1 MKHSTKAITVDSIC
15 QALAELAPL
24 ALAEAWDNVGLL
36 VGDRGV
42 AAERVMTCL
51 TISPPVVAEAL
62 RRRVDLIVA
71 HHPLPFQPLKRL
83 TTDSIT
89 GRMLW
94 QLIGQQVAI
103 YSAHTAFDSAAQG
116 INQQW
121 AERLELSSIA
131 PLTALESAVEH
142 PPAAKPLGSGRFG
155 TLATPLA
162 LNELAGLAQQK
173 IAGRSVRVV
182 GEPQAKVSR
191 VGIACGSGGSFLA
204 AAKRR
209 GCQAL
214 ITGEANFHG
223 CLEAEATGV
232 GLVLV
237 GHYASERF
245 AMEGLAEWLGG
256 QFPQLEVWASL
267 DEADPLWSPS

>member
-1 MKHSTKAITVDSIC
+1 MKHSPKAITVDSIC

-36 VGDRGV
+36 VGDRSV

-62 RRRVDLIVA
+62 QRRVDLIVT

-83 TTDSIT
+83 TTDSVT

-94 QLIGQQVAI
+94 ELIGQQVAI
-103 YSAHTAFDSAAQG
+103 YSAHTAFDSAVQG

-121 AERLELSSIA
+121 AELLELSSIA
-131 PLTALESAVEH
+131 PLTAIE
-142 PPAAKPLGSGRFG
+142 PPIVDEPSGQTLGSGRFG
-155 TLATPLA
+155 TLATPLS
-162 LNELAGLAQQK
+162 LHELAGLAQQK
-173 IAGRSVRVV
+173 VAGRSVRVV
-182 GEPQAKVSR
+182 GASQARIAR

-223 CLEAEATGV
+223 CLEAEASGI

-256 QFPQLEVWASL
+256 LFPQLEVWASV
-267 DEADPLWSPS
+267 DEADPLWSAN